1 VMFGRWVRVAVAW
14 LLPWL
19 PDKGSK
25 APRANSIAHTADK
38 VSSATR
44 RTTWDGAVDAAAV
57 AAVAVLTAVFAMS
70 AFISRLNLCSLAHK
84 TVLSC
89 PTRRASGLLCSEGGC
104 AWRWPGCSHGFQTRG
119 VKPPGRIQ
127 LRTRPTRCRAQHGEQ
142 RGMAP
147 STRPQWPQSQ
157 C

>member
-1 VMFGRWVRVAVAW
+1 MFGRWVRVAVAW

-57 AAVAVLTAVFAMS
+57 AAVAVLTAVFTMS
-70 AFISRLNLCSLAHK
+70 ASSLVMCTAVGMVNCRRTHLRRSSRSQA
-84 TVLSC
+84 
-89 PTRRASGLLCSEGGC
+89 RRALANAGLL
-104 AWRWPGCSHGFQTRG
+104 
-119 VKPPGRIQ
+119 
-127 LRTRPTRCRAQHGEQ
+127 
-142 RGMAP
+142 
-147 STRPQWPQSQ
+147 STTTI
-157 C
+157 CV